1 MAFEVGTDALQ
12 LIHRRYSK
20 LHPNLLPIEYEN
32 GSVSYDG
39 EARVLEVFAYY
50 EGDKRDGVVD
60 AGTRLRFL
68 ATCRS
73 GGAGGALPGIVSV
86 NAEFGDVRPAY
97 FDHWVSNGERI
108 RRARIRSEFLVF
120 ASGVI

>member
-1 MAFEVGTDALQ
+1 MAFEVGTNTLQ

-50 EGDKRDGVVD
+50 EGDKRDGVAD

-68 ATCRS
+68 AGS

-97 FDHWVSNGERI
+97 YDHAVSNGERI